1 MRLLLIIILCLG
13 TAGAAE
19 KVHSSVSKKD
29 RQKAAQEFKRALEF
43 ERAGQI
49 DDALVAATQAAELYP
64 GNPEYETAREAMR
77 QQIVASHLERG
88 NQLADTGNLSGAA
101 AQFRE
106 AIAIDPLN
114 AYVQQ
119 RLHDVLPTDDSDRR
133 RTLQLLASVDE
144 IDLTPNPGP
153 ANIHVQGDTRSV
165 YTQIGRVFGIT
176 FRFDDALTSRPVRL
190 DLDNVDFYTTMQ
202 LAGKMTKSFWA
213 PISKQEAIVA
223 PDSPEMRRQYDRQSV
238 RTFYVGNATSAAEL
252 TDVVNVLRT
261 VFEMTIVAVAPSR
274 NTITVKAPRETV
286 EAAALM
292 IDNVMDGRPE
302 MLLDVQEF
310 EFDTDKTSTYGIS
323 LPTSFQV
330 FNVYSEIRRVL
341 GADAQ
346 AIINQLKKT
355 GTINP
360 STIPAA
366 DLANLQGSVLLSPFV
381 FFGKGTGLTGI
392 TTPPITGH
400 LAATWSSSKTVE
412 HVTLRAMDGES
423 TTFRLGTRFPI
434 LTASFSSL
442 SLTSQGRLGLT
453 TATTP
458 QFQYQDLGLKL
469 TTKPHYQS
477 KGDVKLDLEL
487 EIVGLGAASLNNIPQ
502 LTDRS
507 FKGNITVK
515 EGEPS
520 VIMGA
525 VTDQELRSTQ
535 GYPGIGQVPGVRAV
549 LNLNTH
555 QRDHIQ
561 IVVVITPHVVRKPFH
576 DTGTAAF
583 WGLGR

>member
-1 MRLLLIIILCLG
+1 M
-13 TAGAAE
+13 
-19 KVHSSVSKKD
+19 
-29 RQKAAQEFKRALEF
+29 
-43 ERAGQI
+43 
-49 DDALVAATQAAELYP
+49 
-64 GNPEYETAREAMR
+64 
-77 QQIVASHLERG
+77 
-88 NQLADTGNLSGAA
+88 
-101 AQFRE
+101 
-106 AIAIDPLN
+106 
-114 AYVQQ
+114 
-119 RLHDVLPTDDSDRR
+119 
-133 RTLQLLASVDE
+133 QLLASVDE
-144 IDLTPNPGP
+144 IVLAPTPGS

-165 YTQIGRVFGIT
+165 YTQIGKAFGIT

-190 DLDNVDFYTTMQ
+190 DLDNVDFYTVLQWT
-202 LAGKMTKSFWA
+202 GKMTKSFWA
-213 PISKQEAIVA
+213 PVSKQEAIVA
-223 PDSPEMRRQYDRQSV
+223 PDTPEMRRQYDRQSV
-238 RTFYVGNATSAAEL
+238 RTFYVGNAASPAEL

-261 VFEMTIVAVAPSR
+261 VFEMTIVAVAPGR
-274 NTITVKAPRETV
+274 NTITVKAPREAV

-310 EFDTDKTSTYGIS
+310 EFDTNKTSTYGVN

-330 FNVYSEIRRVL
+330 FNIYSEIRRVL
-341 GADAQ
+341 GKDAQ

-355 GTINP
+355 GTIDP
-360 STIPAA
+360 STIPAS
-366 DLANLQGSVLLSPFV
+366 DLANLQGSPLLSPFV
-381 FFGKGTGLTGI
+381 VFGKGTGLTGI
-392 TTPPITGH
+392 TTPPITLH
-400 LAATWSSSKTVE
+400 LAATYSSSKTVE

-423 TTFRLGTRFPI
+423 ATFRLGSRFPI
-434 LTASFSSL
+434 LTSSFSSL
-442 SLTSQGRLGLT
+442 SLSSQGRLGLT

-477 KGDVKLDLEL
+477 EGDVKLDLEL

-535 GYPGIGQVPGVRAV
+535 GYPGIGQLPGVQSV
-549 LNLNTH
+549 LNLNTR

-561 IVVVITPHVVRKPFH
+561 IVVVIIPHVVRKPFH
-576 DTGTAAF
+576 DSGTSAF